1 MSDLAQRL
9 VQEWASDRLTQP
21 TPAELDLA
29 RWIVELIGD
38 GPELGLAEAAF
49 NRYQTERGLAG
60 PLAALT
66 SWTGEPD
73 A

>member
-9 VQEWASDRLTQP
+9 VQEWAAERLTQP

-29 RWIVELIGD
+29 RWIVERIGD

-49 NRYQTERGLAG
+49 NRYQTERELAG

-66 SWTGEPD
+66 SWTGEPS
-73 A
+73 